1 MKRGDLVLFKEYPVF
16 KGIIVDDAR
25 QNYMKVL
32 WFAGE
37 DICYP
42 FSQYNQSS
50 NLALITKDAQNEV

>member
-42 FSQYNQSS
+42 FSQYFHPDQ
-50 NLALITKDAQNEV
+50 LALIAKDAQNEV